1 MTFIKNFNA
10 MMDGK
15 FNPSAR
21 QRRLFMPVST
31 IIMIVL
37 ITVLARF
44 ELINNYFQTIIVT
57 ICINIIMSASLNIV
71 NGYMGEFSCGHGG
84 FMATGAYVSSVISL
98 ILFKDGNSITG
109 SALLPEGLA
118 LLGFPLAVIAGG
130 LGAMLV
136 SLIVAIPSFK
146 TRDDYL
152 AIITVAA
159 NFIVTTAINNIPA
172 VGASRG
178 LMGMKSVMNGMSD
191 FIDVPW
197 ILIWGLAFA
206 VLSILSIYYLMNSTL
221 GKGISAV
228 KFDEISAEIM
238 SVDTNRMKLIAF
250 TFSSF
255 LAGIAGGLFAHL
267 LGFINPS
274 SFGIMKSTESLVMVY
289 LGGMGSLSGS
299 VLSAVIFT
307 ILLELLR
314 PAQIWKWVIIPLILI
329 LIMEFHPE
337 GIMGSKELTD
347 VFPFLKKLFPEDK
360 NQKRPSAAAAQVA
373 VSEGHTGSEGHAV
386 SEGHAGSEG
395 GAK

>member
-1 MTFIKNFNA
+1 MIL
-10 MMDGK
+10 DK
-15 FNPSAR
+15 FSNS
-21 QRRLFMPVST
+21 QRKYIMPVT
-31 IIMIVL
+31 TVIMIL
-37 ITVLARF
+37 IITVLAKF
-44 ELINNYFQTIIVT
+44 EIINNYFQTIIVT

-84 FMATGAYVSSVISL
+84 FMATGAYVSSVVTL
-98 ILFKDGNSITG
+98 VLFKNGNAITG
-109 SALLPEGLA
+109 HALLPEGWA
-118 LLGFPLAVIAGG
+118 LLGFPIAVIIGG
-130 LGAMLV
+130 LASMLV

-178 LMGMKSVMNGMSD
+178 LMGMKSVMNGMAGV
-191 FIDVPW
+191 IDIPW
-197 ILIWGLAFA
+197 ILVWGLIFA
-206 VLSILSIYYLMNSTL
+206 ITAVVAIHFLMNSTL

-228 KFDEISAEIM
+228 KYDEISAEIM

-299 VLSAVIFT
+299 VISAVVFT
-307 ILLELLR
+307 FLLELLR
-314 PAQIWKWVIIPLILI
+314 PAQILKWVIIPLILI

-337 GIMGSKELTD
+337 GIMGSRELTQ
-347 VFPFLKKLFPEDK
+347 VFPALKKLFPANK
-360 NQKRPSAAAAQVA
+360 NLEKPEALSK
-373 VSEGHTGSEGHAV
+373 
-386 SEGHAGSEG
+386 EG
-395 GAK
+395 GAA

>member
-1 MTFIKNFNA
+1 MTFIKNFNS
-10 MMDGK
+10 MMD
-15 FNPSAR
+15 
-21 QRRLFMPVST
+21 RRLNLSVRAQKLFMPVST
-31 IIMIVL
+31 IVMILL
-37 ITVLARF
+37 ITVLAHF
-44 ELINNYFQTIIVT
+44 EIINNYFQTIIVT

-109 SALLPEGLA
+109 SALLPENLS
-118 LLGFPLAVIAGG
+118 LFGFPLSIIAGG

-178 LMGMKSVMNGMSD
+178 LMGMKSVMSSMAD
-191 FIDVPW
+191 VVDVPW
-197 ILIWGLAFA
+197 ILVWGLVFA

-228 KFDEISAEIM
+228 RYDEISAEIM

-337 GIMGSKELTD
+337 GIMGSKELTHF
-347 VFPFLKKLFPEDK
+347 FPFLKKLFPANK
-360 NQKRPSAAAAQVA
+360 NQIKPVEFSAK
-373 VSEGHTGSEGHAV
+373 
-386 SEGHAGSEG
+386 G
-395 GAK
+395 GAA

>member
-1 MTFIKNFNA
+1 
-10 MMDGK
+10 
-15 FNPSAR
+15 
-21 QRRLFMPVST
+21 
-31 IIMIVL
+31 
-37 ITVLARF
+37 
-44 ELINNYFQTIIVT
+44 
-57 ICINIIMSASLNIV
+57 
-71 NGYMGEFSCGHGG
+71 
-84 FMATGAYVSSVISL
+84 MATGAYVSSVVTL
-98 ILFKDGNSITG
+98 VLFKNGNAITG
-109 SALLPEGLA
+109 HALLPEGWA
-118 LLGFPLAVIAGG
+118 LLGFPIAVIIGG
-130 LGAMLV
+130 LASMLV

-178 LMGMKSVMNGMSD
+178 LMGMKSVMNGMAD
-191 FIDVPW
+191 VIDIPW
-197 ILIWGLAFA
+197 ILVWGLIFA
-206 VLSILSIYYLMNSTL
+206 ITAVVAIHFLMNSTL

-228 KFDEISAEIM
+228 KYDEISAEIM

-299 VLSAVIFT
+299 VISAVVFT
-307 ILLELLR
+307 FLLELLL
-314 PAQIWKWVIIPLILI
+314 PAQILKWVIIPLILI

-337 GIMGSKELTD
+337 GIMGSRELTQ
-347 VFPFLKKLFPEDK
+347 VFPALKKLFPANK
-360 NQKRPSAAAAQVA
+360 NLEKPEALSK
-373 VSEGHTGSEGHAV
+373 
-386 SEGHAGSEG
+386 EG
-395 GAK
+395 GAA

>member
-1 MTFIKNFNA
+1 MILDKFSNSKRKFI
-10 MMDGK
+10 
-15 FNPSAR
+15 
-21 QRRLFMPVST
+21 MPVT
-31 IIMIVL
+31 TVIMIL
-37 ITVLARF
+37 IITVLAKF
-44 ELINNYFQTIIVT
+44 EIINNYFQTIIVT

-84 FMATGAYVSSVISL
+84 FMATGAYVSSVVTL
-98 ILFKDGNSITG
+98 VLFKNGNAITG
-109 SALLPEGLA
+109 HALLPEGWA
-118 LLGFPLAVIAGG
+118 LLGFPIAVIIGG
-130 LGAMLV
+130 LASMLV

-178 LMGMKSVMNGMSD
+178 LMGMKSVMNGMAD
-191 FIDVPW
+191 VIDIPW
-197 ILIWGLAFA
+197 ILVWGLIFA
-206 VLSILSIYYLMNSTL
+206 ITAVVAIHFLMNSTL

-228 KFDEISAEIM
+228 KYDEISAEIM

-299 VLSAVIFT
+299 VISAVVFT
-307 ILLELLR
+307 FLLELLR
-314 PAQIWKWVIIPLILI
+314 PAQILKWVIIPLILI

-337 GIMGSKELTD
+337 GIMGSRELTQ
-347 VFPFLKKLFPEDK
+347 VFPALKKLFPANK
-360 NQKRPSAAAAQVA
+360 NLEKPEALSK
-373 VSEGHTGSEGHAV
+373 
-386 SEGHAGSEG
+386 EG
-395 GAK
+395 GAA

>member
-1 MTFIKNFNA
+1 MILDKFSNSQRKFI
-10 MMDGK
+10 
-15 FNPSAR
+15 
-21 QRRLFMPVST
+21 MPVT
-31 IIMIVL
+31 TVIMIL
-37 ITVLARF
+37 IITVLAKF
-44 ELINNYFQTIIVT
+44 EIINNYFQTIIVT

-84 FMATGAYVSSVISL
+84 FMATGAYVSSVVTL
-98 ILFKDGNSITG
+98 VLFKNGNAITG
-109 SALLPEGLA
+109 HALLPEGWA
-118 LLGFPLAVIAGG
+118 LLGFPIAVIIGG
-130 LGAMLV
+130 LASMLV

-178 LMGMKSVMNGMSD
+178 LMGMKSVMNGMAD
-191 FIDVPW
+191 VIDIPW
-197 ILIWGLAFA
+197 ILVWGLIFA
-206 VLSILSIYYLMNSTL
+206 ITAVVAIHFLMNSTL

-228 KFDEISAEIM
+228 KYDEISAEIM

-255 LAGIAGGLFAHL
+255 LAGIAGGLFAQL

-299 VLSAVIFT
+299 VISAVVFT
-307 ILLELLR
+307 FLLELLR
-314 PAQIWKWVIIPLILI
+314 PAQILKWVIIPLILI

-337 GIMGSKELTD
+337 GIMGSRELTQ
-347 VFPFLKKLFPEDK
+347 VFPALKKLFPANK
-360 NQKRPSAAAAQVA
+360 NLEKPEALSK
-373 VSEGHTGSEGHAV
+373 
-386 SEGHAGSEG
+386 EG
-395 GAK
+395 GAA

>member
-1 MTFIKNFNA
+1 MTFIKNFNS
-10 MMDGK
+10 MMDRRL
-15 FNPSAR
+15 NPSVRA
-21 QRRLFMPVST
+21 QKLFMPVST
-31 IIMIVL
+31 IVMILL
-37 ITVLARF
+37 ITVLAHF
-44 ELINNYFQTIIVT
+44 EIINNYFQTIIVT

-109 SALLPEGLA
+109 SALLPETLS
-118 LLGFPLAVIAGG
+118 LFGFPLSIIAGG

-159 NFIVTTAINNIPA
+159 NFIVTTAINNIPV

-178 LMGMKSVMNGMSD
+178 LMGMKSVMSSMAD
-191 FIDVPW
+191 VVDVPW
-197 ILIWGLAFA
+197 ILVWGLVFA

-228 KFDEISAEIM
+228 RYDEISAEIM

-337 GIMGSKELTD
+337 GIMGSKELTHF
-347 VFPFLKKLFPEDK
+347 FPFLKKLFPANK
-360 NQKRPSAAAAQVA
+360 NQIKPVEFSAK
-373 VSEGHTGSEGHAV
+373 
-386 SEGHAGSEG
+386 G
-395 GAK
+395 GAA

>member
-1 MTFIKNFNA
+1 MILDKFSNSQRKFI
-10 MMDGK
+10 
-15 FNPSAR
+15 
-21 QRRLFMPVST
+21 MPVT
-31 IIMIVL
+31 TVIMIL
-37 ITVLARF
+37 IITVLAKF
-44 ELINNYFQTIIVT
+44 EIINNYFQTIIVT

-84 FMATGAYVSSVISL
+84 FMATGAYVSSVVTL
-98 ILFKDGNSITG
+98 VLFKNGNAITG
-109 SALLPEGLA
+109 HALLPEGWA
-118 LLGFPLAVIAGG
+118 LLGFPIAVIIGG
-130 LGAMLV
+130 LASMLV

-178 LMGMKSVMNGMSD
+178 LMGMKSVMNGMAD
-191 FIDVPW
+191 VIDIPW
-197 ILIWGLAFA
+197 ILVWGLIFA
-206 VLSILSIYYLMNSTL
+206 ITAVVAIHFLMNSTL

-228 KFDEISAEIM
+228 KYDEISAEIM

-299 VLSAVIFT
+299 VISAVVFT
-307 ILLELLR
+307 FLLELLR
-314 PAQIWKWVIIPLILI
+314 PAQILKWVIIPLILI

-337 GIMGSKELTD
+337 GIMGSRELTQ
-347 VFPFLKKLFPEDK
+347 VFPALKKLFPANK
-360 NQKRPSAAAAQVA
+360 NLEKPEALPK
-373 VSEGHTGSEGHAV
+373 
-386 SEGHAGSEG
+386 EG
-395 GAK
+395 GAA

>member
-1 MTFIKNFNA
+1 MILDKFSNSQRKFI
-10 MMDGK
+10 
-15 FNPSAR
+15 
-21 QRRLFMPVST
+21 MPVT
-31 IIMIVL
+31 TVIMIL
-37 ITVLARF
+37 IITVLAKF
-44 ELINNYFQTIIVT
+44 EIINNYFQTIIVT

-84 FMATGAYVSSVISL
+84 FMATGAYVSSVVTL
-98 ILFKDGNSITG
+98 VLFKNGNAITG
-109 SALLPEGLA
+109 HALLPEGWA
-118 LLGFPLAVIAGG
+118 LLGFPIAVIIGG
-130 LGAMLV
+130 LASMLV

-152 AIITVAA
+152 AIITVAT

-178 LMGMKSVMNGMSD
+178 LMGMKSVMNGMAGV
-191 FIDVPW
+191 IDIPW
-197 ILIWGLAFA
+197 ILVWGLIFA
-206 VLSILSIYYLMNSTL
+206 ITAVVAIHFLMNSTL

-228 KFDEISAEIM
+228 KYDEISAEIM

-299 VLSAVIFT
+299 VISAVVFT
-307 ILLELLR
+307 FLLELLR
-314 PAQIWKWVIIPLILI
+314 PAQILKWVIIPLILI

-337 GIMGSKELTD
+337 GIMGSRELTQ
-347 VFPFLKKLFPEDK
+347 VFPALKKLFPANK
-360 NQKRPSAAAAQVA
+360 NLEKPEALSK
-373 VSEGHTGSEGHAV
+373 
-386 SEGHAGSEG
+386 EG
-395 GAK
+395 GAA

>member
-1 MTFIKNFNA
+1 MILDKFSNSQRKFI
-10 MMDGK
+10 
-15 FNPSAR
+15 
-21 QRRLFMPVST
+21 MPVT
-31 IIMIVL
+31 TVIMIL
-37 ITVLARF
+37 IITVLAKF
-44 ELINNYFQTIIVT
+44 EIINNYFQTIIVT

-84 FMATGAYVSSVISL
+84 FMATGAYVSSVVTL
-98 ILFKDGNSITG
+98 VLFKNGNAITG
-109 SALLPEGLA
+109 HALLPEGWA
-118 LLGFPLAVIAGG
+118 LLGFPIAVIIGG
-130 LGAMLV
+130 LASMLV

-178 LMGMKSVMNGMSD
+178 LMGMKSVMNGMAD
-191 FIDVPW
+191 VIDIPW
-197 ILIWGLAFA
+197 ILVWGLIFA
-206 VLSILSIYYLMNSTL
+206 ITAVVAIHFLMNSTL

-228 KFDEISAEIM
+228 KYDEISAEIM

-299 VLSAVIFT
+299 VISAVVFT
-307 ILLELLR
+307 FLLELLR
-314 PAQIWKWVIIPLILI
+314 PAQILKWVIIPLILI

-337 GIMGSKELTD
+337 GIMGSRELTQ
-347 VFPFLKKLFPEDK
+347 VFPALKKLFPANK
-360 NQKRPSAAAAQVA
+360 NLEKPEALSK
-373 VSEGHTGSEGHAV
+373 
-386 SEGHAGSEG
+386 EG
-395 GAK
+395 GAS

>member
-1 MTFIKNFNA
+1 MKWLDNMNSRI
-10 MMDGK
+10 DSK
-15 FNPSAR
+15 FNPSQKSR
-21 QRRLFMPVST
+21 KVLMPV
-31 IIMIVL
+31 
-37 ITVLARF
+37 ITVVMIIILTILAK
-44 ELINNYFQTIIVT
+44 LGVINNYIQTIIVT

-84 FMATGAYVSSVISL
+84 FMATGAYVSSVVSL
-98 ILFKDGNSITG
+98 ILFKDGNAITG
-109 SALLPEGLA
+109 HALLPEGLA
-118 LLGFPLAVIAGG
+118 LIGFPIAILIGG

-159 NFIVTTAINNIPA
+159 NFIVTTAINNIPL

-178 LMGMKSVMNGMSD
+178 LMGMKSVINNMAD
-191 FIDVPW
+191 VIDVPW
-197 ILIWGLAFA
+197 ILIWGLVFA
-206 VLSILSIYYLMNSTL
+206 IISVISIHFLMNSTL

-228 KFDEISAEIM
+228 KYDEISAEIM
-238 SVDTNRMKLIAF
+238 SVNTNNMKLIAF

-299 VLSAVIFT
+299 VLSAIIFT

-337 GIMGSKELTD
+337 GIMGSKELTQ
-347 VFPFLKKLFPEDK
+347 VFPWLKKLFPSNK
-360 NQKRPSAAAAQVA
+360 NEIRPS
-373 VSEGHTGSEGHAV
+373 SKT
-386 SEGHAGSEG
+386 SEG
-395 GAK
+395 GEE

>member
-1 MTFIKNFNA
+1 MILNKFSNSQRKFI
-10 MMDGK
+10 
-15 FNPSAR
+15 
-21 QRRLFMPVST
+21 MPVT
-31 IIMIVL
+31 TVIMIL
-37 ITVLARF
+37 IITVLAKF
-44 ELINNYFQTIIVT
+44 EIINNYFQTIIVT

-84 FMATGAYVSSVISL
+84 FMATGAYVSSVVTL
-98 ILFKDGNSITG
+98 VLFKNGNAITG
-109 SALLPEGLA
+109 HALLPEGWA
-118 LLGFPLAVIAGG
+118 LLGFPIAVIIGG
-130 LGAMLV
+130 LASMLV

-178 LMGMKSVMNGMSD
+178 LMGMKSVMNGMAGV
-191 FIDVPW
+191 IDIPW
-197 ILIWGLAFA
+197 ILVWGLIFA
-206 VLSILSIYYLMNSTL
+206 ITAVVAIHFLMNSTL

-228 KFDEISAEIM
+228 KYDEISAEIM

-299 VLSAVIFT
+299 VISAVVFT
-307 ILLELLR
+307 FLLELLR
-314 PAQIWKWVIIPLILI
+314 PAQILKWVIIPLILI

-337 GIMGSKELTD
+337 GIMGSRELTQ
-347 VFPFLKKLFPEDK
+347 VFPALKKLFPANK
-360 NQKRPSAAAAQVA
+360 NLEKPEALSK
-373 VSEGHTGSEGHAV
+373 
-386 SEGHAGSEG
+386 EG
-395 GAK
+395 GAA

>member
-1 MTFIKNFNA
+1 MILDKFSNSQRKFI
-10 MMDGK
+10 
-15 FNPSAR
+15 
-21 QRRLFMPVST
+21 MPVT
-31 IIMIVL
+31 TVIMIL
-37 ITVLARF
+37 IITVLAKF
-44 ELINNYFQTIIVT
+44 EIINNYFQTIIVT

-84 FMATGAYVSSVISL
+84 FMATGAYVSSVVTL
-98 ILFKDGNSITG
+98 VLFKNGNAITG
-109 SALLPEGLA
+109 HALLSEGWA
-118 LLGFPLAVIAGG
+118 LLGFPIAVIIGG
-130 LGAMLV
+130 LASMLV
-136 SLIVAIPSFK
+136 SLIVAIPSFE

-178 LMGMKSVMNGMSD
+178 LMGMKSVMNGMAD
-191 FIDVPW
+191 VIDIPW
-197 ILIWGLAFA
+197 ILVWGLIFA
-206 VLSILSIYYLMNSTL
+206 ITAVVAIHFLMNSTL

-228 KFDEISAEIM
+228 KYDEISAEIM

-299 VLSAVIFT
+299 VISAVVFT
-307 ILLELLR
+307 FLLELLR
-314 PAQIWKWVIIPLILI
+314 PAQILKWVIIPLILI

-337 GIMGSKELTD
+337 GIMGSRELTQ
-347 VFPFLKKLFPEDK
+347 VFPALKKLFPANK
-360 NQKRPSAAAAQVA
+360 NLEKPEALSK
-373 VSEGHTGSEGHAV
+373 
-386 SEGHAGSEG
+386 EG
-395 GAK
+395 GAA

>member
-1 MTFIKNFNA
+1 MILDKFSNSQRKFI
-10 MMDGK
+10 
-15 FNPSAR
+15 
-21 QRRLFMPVST
+21 MPVT
-31 IIMIVL
+31 TVIMIL
-37 ITVLARF
+37 IITVLAKF
-44 ELINNYFQTIIVT
+44 EIINNYFQTIIVT

-84 FMATGAYVSSVISL
+84 FMATGAYVSSVVTL
-98 ILFKDGNSITG
+98 VLFKNGNAITG
-109 SALLPEGLA
+109 HALLPEGWA
-118 LLGFPLAVIAGG
+118 LLGFPIAVIIGG
-130 LGAMLV
+130 LASMLV

-146 TRDDYL
+146 TRADYL

-178 LMGMKSVMNGMSD
+178 LMGMKSVMNGMAD
-191 FIDVPW
+191 VIDIPW
-197 ILIWGLAFA
+197 ILVWGLIFA
-206 VLSILSIYYLMNSTL
+206 ITAVVAIHFLMNSTL

-228 KFDEISAEIM
+228 KYDEISAEIM

-299 VLSAVIFT
+299 VISAVVFT
-307 ILLELLR
+307 FLLELLR
-314 PAQIWKWVIIPLILI
+314 PAQILKWVIIPLILI

-337 GIMGSKELTD
+337 GIMGSRELTQ
-347 VFPFLKKLFPEDK
+347 VFPALKKLFPANK
-360 NQKRPSAAAAQVA
+360 NLEKPEALSK
-373 VSEGHTGSEGHAV
+373 
-386 SEGHAGSEG
+386 EG
-395 GAK
+395 GAA

>member
-1 MTFIKNFNA
+1 MILDKFSNSQRKFI
-10 MMDGK
+10 
-15 FNPSAR
+15 
-21 QRRLFMPVST
+21 MPVT
-31 IIMIVL
+31 TVIMIL
-37 ITVLARF
+37 IITVLAKF
-44 ELINNYFQTIIVT
+44 EIINNYFQTIIVT

-84 FMATGAYVSSVISL
+84 FMATGAYVSSVVTL
-98 ILFKDGNSITG
+98 VLFKNGNAITG
-109 SALLPEGLA
+109 HALLPEGWA
-118 LLGFPLAVIAGG
+118 LLGFPIAVIIGG
-130 LGAMLV
+130 LASMLV

-178 LMGMKSVMNGMSD
+178 LMGMKSVMNGMAD
-191 FIDVPW
+191 VIDIPW
-197 ILIWGLAFA
+197 ILVWGLIFA
-206 VLSILSIYYLMNSTL
+206 ITAVVAIHFLMNSTL

-228 KFDEISAEIM
+228 KYDEISAEIM

-299 VLSAVIFT
+299 VISAVVFT
-307 ILLELLR
+307 FLLELLR
-314 PAQIWKWVIIPLILI
+314 PAQILKWVIIPLILI

-337 GIMGSKELTD
+337 GIMGSRELTQ
-347 VFPFLKKLFPEDK
+347 VFPALKKLFPANK
-360 NQKRPSAAAAQVA
+360 NLEKPDALSK
-373 VSEGHTGSEGHAV
+373 
-386 SEGHAGSEG
+386 EG
-395 GAK
+395 GAA

>member
-1 MTFIKNFNA
+1 MTFIKNFNS
-10 MMDGK
+10 MMDRRL
-15 FNPSAR
+15 NPSVRA
-21 QRRLFMPVST
+21 QKLFMPVST
-31 IIMIVL
+31 IVMILL
-37 ITVLARF
+37 ITVLAHF
-44 ELINNYFQTIIVT
+44 EIINNYFQTIIVT

-109 SALLPEGLA
+109 SALLPESLS
-118 LLGFPLAVIAGG
+118 LLGFPLSIIAGG

-178 LMGMKSVMNGMSD
+178 LMGMKSVMSSMAD
-191 FIDVPW
+191 VVDVPW
-197 ILIWGLAFA
+197 ILVWGLVFA

-228 KFDEISAEIM
+228 RYDEISAEIM

-337 GIMGSKELTD
+337 GIMGSKELTHF
-347 VFPFLKKLFPEDK
+347 FPFLKKLFPANK
-360 NQKRPSAAAAQVA
+360 NQIKPVEFSAK
-373 VSEGHTGSEGHAV
+373 
-386 SEGHAGSEG
+386 G
-395 GAK
+395 GAA

>member
-1 MTFIKNFNA
+1 MTFIKNFNN
-10 MMDGK
+10 MMDRRL
-15 FNPSAR
+15 NPSVRA
-21 QRRLFMPVST
+21 QKLFMPVST
-31 IIMIVL
+31 IVMILL
-37 ITVLARF
+37 ITVLAHF
-44 ELINNYFQTIIVT
+44 EIINNYFQTIIVT

-109 SALLPEGLA
+109 SALLPESLS
-118 LLGFPLAVIAGG
+118 LFGFPLSIIAGG

-136 SLIVAIPSFK
+136 SLIVAISSFK

-159 NFIVTTAINNIPA
+159 NFIVITAINNIPA

-178 LMGMKSVMNGMSD
+178 LMGMKSVMSSMAD
-191 FIDVPW
+191 VVDVPW
-197 ILIWGLAFA
+197 ILVWGLVFA

-228 KFDEISAEIM
+228 RYDEISAEIM

-337 GIMGSKELTD
+337 GIMGSKELTHF
-347 VFPFLKKLFPEDK
+347 FPFLKKLFPANK
-360 NQKRPSAAAAQVA
+360 NQIRPAKVSA
-373 VSEGHTGSEGHAV
+373 
-386 SEGHAGSEG
+386 EG
-395 GAK
+395 GAA

>member
-1 MTFIKNFNA
+1 MTFLKNFNA
-10 MMDGK
+10 MMDSK
-15 FNPSAR
+15 FNPSVR
-21 QRRLFMPVST
+21 QRRLFLPVST
-31 IIMIVL
+31 IVMIVL
-37 ITVLARF
+37 ITILARF

-109 SALLPEGLA
+109 SALLPEGFA
-118 LLGFPLAVIAGG
+118 LLGFPLAIIAGG

-178 LMGMKSVMNGMSD
+178 LMGMKSVMNGMAD

-197 ILIWGLAFA
+197 ILIWGLVFA

-360 NQKRPSAAAAQVA
+360 NQKRPAAGCGKNLKDGKNLKEDPVENS
-373 VSEGHTGSEGHAV
+373 SETSNTTL
-386 SEGHAGSEG
+386 
-395 GAK
+395 

>member
-1 MTFIKNFNA
+1 MTFIKNFNS
-10 MMDGK
+10 MMDRRL
-15 FNPSAR
+15 NPSVRA
-21 QRRLFMPVST
+21 QKLFMPVST
-31 IIMIVL
+31 IVMILL
-37 ITVLARF
+37 ITILAHF
-44 ELINNYFQTIIVT
+44 EIINNYFQTIIVT

-109 SALLPEGLA
+109 SALLPESLSI
-118 LLGFPLAVIAGG
+118 LGFPLSIIAGG

-178 LMGMKSVMNGMSD
+178 LMGMKSVMSSMAD
-191 FIDVPW
+191 VVDVPW
-197 ILIWGLAFA
+197 ILVWGLVFA

-228 KFDEISAEIM
+228 RYDEISAEIM

-337 GIMGSKELTD
+337 GIMGSKELTHF
-347 VFPFLKKLFPEDK
+347 FPFLKKLFPANR
-360 NQKRPSAAAAQVA
+360 NQIKPVEFSAK
-373 VSEGHTGSEGHAV
+373 
-386 SEGHAGSEG
+386 G
-395 GAK
+395 GAA

>member
-1 MTFIKNFNA
+1 MILDKFSNSKRKFI
-10 MMDGK
+10 
-15 FNPSAR
+15 
-21 QRRLFMPVST
+21 MPVT
-31 IIMIVL
+31 TVIMIL
-37 ITVLARF
+37 IITVLAKF
-44 ELINNYFQTIIVT
+44 EIINNYFQTIIVT

-84 FMATGAYVSSVISL
+84 FMATGAYVSSVVTL
-98 ILFKDGNSITG
+98 VLFKNGNAITG
-109 SALLPEGLA
+109 HAFLPEGWA
-118 LLGFPLAVIAGG
+118 LLGFPIAVIIGG
-130 LGAMLV
+130 LASMLV

-178 LMGMKSVMNGMSD
+178 LMGMKSVMNGMAGV
-191 FIDVPW
+191 IDIPW
-197 ILIWGLAFA
+197 ILVWGLIFA
-206 VLSILSIYYLMNSTL
+206 ITAVVAIHFLMNSTL

-228 KFDEISAEIM
+228 KYDEISAEIM

-299 VLSAVIFT
+299 VISAVVFT
-307 ILLELLR
+307 FLLELLR
-314 PAQIWKWVIIPLILI
+314 PAQILKWVIIPLILI

-337 GIMGSKELTD
+337 GIMGSRELTQ
-347 VFPFLKKLFPEDK
+347 VFPALKKLFPANK
-360 NQKRPSAAAAQVA
+360 NLEKPEALSK
-373 VSEGHTGSEGHAV
+373 
-386 SEGHAGSEG
+386 EG
-395 GAK
+395 GAA

>member
-1 MTFIKNFNA
+1 MILDKFSNSQRKFI
-10 MMDGK
+10 
-15 FNPSAR
+15 
-21 QRRLFMPVST
+21 MPVT
-31 IIMIVL
+31 TVIMIL
-37 ITVLARF
+37 IITVLAKF
-44 ELINNYFQTIIVT
+44 EIINNYFQTIIVT

-84 FMATGAYVSSVISL
+84 FMATGAYVSSVVTL
-98 ILFKDGNSITG
+98 VLFKNGNAITG
-109 SALLPEGLA
+109 HALLPEGWA
-118 LLGFPLAVIAGG
+118 LLGFPIAVIIGG
-130 LGAMLV
+130 LASMLV

-178 LMGMKSVMNGMSD
+178 LMGMKSVMNGMAD
-191 FIDVPW
+191 VIDIPW
-197 ILIWGLAFA
+197 ILVWGLIFA
-206 VLSILSIYYLMNSTL
+206 ITAVVAIHFLMNSTL

-228 KFDEISAEIM
+228 KYDEISAEIM

-299 VLSAVIFT
+299 VISAVVFT
-307 ILLELLR
+307 FLLELLR
-314 PAQIWKWVIIPLILI
+314 PAQILKWVIIPLILI

-337 GIMGSKELTD
+337 GIMGSRELTQ
-347 VFPFLKKLFPEDK
+347 VFPALKKLFPANK
-360 NQKRPSAAAAQVA
+360 NLVKPEALSK
-373 VSEGHTGSEGHAV
+373 
-386 SEGHAGSEG
+386 EG
-395 GAK
+395 GAA

>member
-1 MTFIKNFNA
+1 MTFIKNFNS
-10 MMDGK
+10 MMDRRL
-15 FNPSAR
+15 NPSVRA
-21 QRRLFMPVST
+21 QKLFMPVST
-31 IIMIVL
+31 IVMILL
-37 ITVLARF
+37 ITVLAHF
-44 ELINNYFQTIIVT
+44 EIINNYFQTIIVT

-109 SALLPEGLA
+109 SALLPETLSI
-118 LLGFPLAVIAGG
+118 LGFPLSIIAGG

-178 LMGMKSVMNGMSD
+178 LMGMKSVMSSMAD
-191 FIDVPW
+191 VVDVPW
-197 ILIWGLAFA
+197 ILVWGLVFA

-228 KFDEISAEIM
+228 RYDEISAEIM

-337 GIMGSKELTD
+337 GIMGSKELTHF
-347 VFPFLKKLFPEDK
+347 FPFLKKLFPANK
-360 NQKRPSAAAAQVA
+360 NQIKPVEFSAK
-373 VSEGHTGSEGHAV
+373 
-386 SEGHAGSEG
+386 G
-395 GAK
+395 GAA

>member
-1 MTFIKNFNA
+1 MTFIKNFNS
-10 MMDGK
+10 MMDRRL
-15 FNPSAR
+15 NPSVRA
-21 QRRLFMPVST
+21 QKLFMPVST
-31 IIMIVL
+31 IVMILL
-37 ITVLARF
+37 ITVLAHF
-44 ELINNYFQTIIVT
+44 EIINNYFQTIIVT

-109 SALLPEGLA
+109 SALLPESLSI
-118 LLGFPLAVIAGG
+118 LGFPLSIIAGG

-178 LMGMKSVMNGMSD
+178 LMGMKSVMSSMAD
-191 FIDVPW
+191 IVDVPW
-197 ILIWGLAFA
+197 ILVWGLVFA

-228 KFDEISAEIM
+228 RYDEISAEIM

-337 GIMGSKELTD
+337 GIMGSKELTHF
-347 VFPFLKKLFPEDK
+347 FPFLKKLFPANK
-360 NQKRPSAAAAQVA
+360 NQIKPVEFSAK
-373 VSEGHTGSEGHAV
+373 
-386 SEGHAGSEG
+386 G
-395 GAK
+395 GAA

>member
-1 MTFIKNFNA
+1 MILDKFSNSQRKFI
-10 MMDGK
+10 
-15 FNPSAR
+15 
-21 QRRLFMPVST
+21 MPVT
-31 IIMIVL
+31 TVIMIL
-37 ITVLARF
+37 IITVLAKF
-44 ELINNYFQTIIVT
+44 EIINNYFQTIIVT

-84 FMATGAYVSSVISL
+84 FMATGAYVSSVVTL
-98 ILFKDGNSITG
+98 VLFKNGNAITG
-109 SALLPEGLA
+109 HALLPEGRA
-118 LLGFPLAVIAGG
+118 LLGFPIAVIIGG
-130 LGAMLV
+130 LASMLV

-178 LMGMKSVMNGMSD
+178 LMGMKSVMNGMAD
-191 FIDVPW
+191 VIDIPW
-197 ILIWGLAFA
+197 ILVWGLIFA
-206 VLSILSIYYLMNSTL
+206 ITAVVAIHFLMNSTL

-228 KFDEISAEIM
+228 KYDEISAEIM

-299 VLSAVIFT
+299 VISAVVFT
-307 ILLELLR
+307 FLLELLR
-314 PAQIWKWVIIPLILI
+314 PAQILKWVIIPLILI

-337 GIMGSKELTD
+337 GIMGSRELTQ
-347 VFPFLKKLFPEDK
+347 VFPALKKLFPANK
-360 NQKRPSAAAAQVA
+360 NLEKPEALSK
-373 VSEGHTGSEGHAV
+373 
-386 SEGHAGSEG
+386 EG
-395 GAK
+395 GAA

>member
-1 MTFIKNFNA
+1 MILDKFSNSQRKFI
-10 MMDGK
+10 
-15 FNPSAR
+15 
-21 QRRLFMPVST
+21 MPVT
-31 IIMIVL
+31 TVIMIL
-37 ITVLARF
+37 IITVLAKF
-44 ELINNYFQTIIVT
+44 EIINNYFQTIIVT

-84 FMATGAYVSSVISL
+84 FMATGAYVSSVVTL
-98 ILFKDGNSITG
+98 VLFKNGNAITG
-109 SALLPEGLA
+109 HALLPEGWA
-118 LLGFPLAVIAGG
+118 LLGFPIAVIIGG
-130 LGAMLV
+130 LASMLV

-172 VGASRG
+172 VSASRG
-178 LMGMKSVMNGMSD
+178 LMGMKSVMNGMAGV
-191 FIDVPW
+191 IDIPW
-197 ILIWGLAFA
+197 ILVWGLIFA
-206 VLSILSIYYLMNSTL
+206 ITAVVAIHFLMNSTL

-228 KFDEISAEIM
+228 KYDEISAEIM

-299 VLSAVIFT
+299 VISAVVFT
-307 ILLELLR
+307 FLLELLR
-314 PAQIWKWVIIPLILI
+314 PAQILKWVIIPLILI

-337 GIMGSKELTD
+337 GIMGSRELTQ
-347 VFPFLKKLFPEDK
+347 VFPALKKLFPANK
-360 NQKRPSAAAAQVA
+360 NLEKPEALSK
-373 VSEGHTGSEGHAV
+373 
-386 SEGHAGSEG
+386 EG
-395 GAK
+395 GAA

>member
-1 MTFIKNFNA
+1 MTNK
-10 MMDGK
+10 
-15 FNPSAR
+15 
-21 QRRLFMPVST
+21 QRKYIFPVMTVVS
-31 IIMIVL
+31 IVI
-37 ITVLARF
+37 ITVLAKLD
-44 ELINNYFQTIIVT
+44 LINNYFQTILTT

-84 FMATGAYVSSVISL
+84 FMAVGAYVSSVLGL
-98 ILFKDGNSITG
+98 ILFKDGNTITRTG
-109 SALLPEGLA
+109 LLPEGLA
-118 LLGFPLAVIAGG
+118 LIGFPICIIIGG
-130 LGAMLV
+130 LASMLV

-159 NFIVTTAINNIPA
+159 NFIITTALNNIPI

-178 LMGMKSVMNGMSD
+178 LMGMRSVMNGMA
-191 FIDVPW
+191 DVVDIPW
-197 ILIWGLAFA
+197 ILVWGMIFA
-206 VLSILSIYYLMNSTL
+206 VVAVVSIHFLMSSTL

-228 KFDEISAEIM
+228 RYDEISAEIM
-238 SVDTNRMKLIAF
+238 SVNTNNMKLIAF

-267 LGFINPS
+267 LGFINPA

-299 VLSAVIFT
+299 VLSAVVFT

-314 PAQIWKWVIIPLILI
+314 PAQILKWVIIPLILI

-337 GIMGSKELTD
+337 GIMGTKELTQ
-347 VFPFLKKLFPEDK
+347 VFPKLRKLFAQ
-360 NQKRPSAAAAQVA
+360 NSNHVRRQQKEAASV
-373 VSEGHTGSEGHAV
+373 
-386 SEGHAGSEG
+386 
-395 GAK
+395 

>member
-1 MTFIKNFNA
+1 MKWFDKMNSRI
-10 MMDGK
+10 DSK

-21 QRRLFMPVST
+21 ARKFIMPVT
-31 IIMIVL
+31 MIVSIL
-37 ITVLARF
+37 IITVLAKF
-44 ELINNYFQTIIVT
+44 EIINNYFQTIIVT
-57 ICINIIMSASLNIV
+57 ICINIIMSASLNVV

-84 FMATGAYVSSVISL
+84 FMATGAYVSSIISL

-109 SALLPEGLA
+109 HALLPEGLSVI
-118 LLGFPLAVIAGG
+118 GFPISVLIGG
-130 LGAMLV
+130 LAAMLV

-159 NFIVTTAINNIPA
+159 NFIVTTAINNIPL

-178 LMGMKSVMNGMSD
+178 LMGMKSVMNSMTD
-191 FIDVPW
+191 VIDVPW
-197 ILIWGLAFA
+197 ILIWGLIFA
-206 VLSILSIYYLMNSTL
+206 VLSVISIHYLMNSTL

-228 KFDEISAEIM
+228 RYDEISAEIM
-238 SVDTNRMKLIAF
+238 SVNTNNMKLIAF

-274 SFGIMKSTESLVMVY
+274 SFGIMKSTESLVMVF

-299 VLSAVIFT
+299 VLSAVVFT

-337 GIMGSKELTD
+337 GIMGSKELPQ
-347 VFPFLKKLFPEDK
+347 VFPWLKKLFPENK
-360 NQKRPSAAAAQVA
+360 NQIRPLVSSAGNA
-373 VSEGHTGSEGHAV
+373 
-386 SEGHAGSEG
+386 EG
-395 GAK
+395 GKV

>member
-1 MTFIKNFNA
+1 MKWLENLNSRI
-10 MMDGK
+10 DSR
-15 FNPSAR
+15 FNPSPK
-21 QRRLFMPVST
+21 QRKFIMPVTT
-31 IIMIVL
+31 IVSILLVTL
-37 ITVLARF
+37 LAKF
-44 ELINNYFQTIIVT
+44 GIINNYIQTIIVT

-84 FMATGAYVSSVISL
+84 FMATGAYVSSVVSL

-109 SALLPEGLA
+109 QALLPEGLA
-118 LLGFPLAVIAGG
+118 LVGFPISILIGG
-130 LGAMLV
+130 LAAMLV

-159 NFIVTTAINNIPA
+159 NFIVTTAINNIPL

-178 LMGMKSVMNGMSD
+178 LMGMKSVMNSMAD
-191 FIDVPW
+191 VIDVPW
-197 ILIWGLAFA
+197 ILIWGLVFA
-206 VLSILSIYYLMNSTL
+206 VLSVLSIYYLMNSTL

-228 KFDEISAEIM
+228 RYDEISAEIM
-238 SVDTNRMKLIAF
+238 SVNTNNMKLIAF

-274 SFGIMKSTESLVMVY
+274 SFGIMKSTESLVMVF

-299 VLSAVIFT
+299 VLSAIVFT

-337 GIMGSKELTD
+337 GIMGSKELPQ
-347 VFPFLKKLFPEDK
+347 VFPWLKKLFPANK
-360 NQKRPSAAAAQVA
+360 NQIRPQAQR
-373 VSEGHTGSEGHAV
+373 
-386 SEGHAGSEG
+386 EG
-395 GAK
+395 GAA

>member
-1 MTFIKNFNA
+1 MINLEKLNTRI
-10 MMDGK
+10 DSV
-15 FNPSAR
+15 FNPSAK
-21 QRRLFMPVST
+21 QRKFIMPVTT
-31 IIMIVL
+31 IVSILLVTL
-37 ITVLARF
+37 LAKF
-44 ELINNYFQTIIVT
+44 GIINNYIQTIIVT

-84 FMATGAYVSSVISL
+84 FMATGAYVSSVVSL

-109 SALLPEGLA
+109 HALLPEGLA
-118 LLGFPLAVIAGG
+118 LLGFPISILIGG
-130 LGAMLV
+130 LAAMLV

-159 NFIVTTAINNIPA
+159 NFIVTTAINNIPL

-178 LMGMKSVMNGMSD
+178 LMGMKSVMNGMAD
-191 FIDVPW
+191 VIDVPW
-197 ILIWGLAFA
+197 ILIWGLVFA
-206 VLSILSIYYLMNSTL
+206 VLSVLSIYYLMNSTL

-228 KFDEISAEIM
+228 RYDEISAEIM
-238 SVDTNRMKLIAF
+238 SVNTNNMKLIAF

-274 SFGIMKSTESLVMVY
+274 SFGIMKSTESLVMVF

-299 VLSAVIFT
+299 VLSAIVFT

-337 GIMGSKELTD
+337 GIMGSKELPQ
-347 VFPFLKKLFPEDK
+347 VFPWLKKLFPENK
-360 NQKRPSAAAAQVA
+360 NQIRPQA
-373 VSEGHTGSEGHAV
+373 ER
-386 SEGHAGSEG
+386 EG
-395 GAK
+395 GAA

>member
-1 MTFIKNFNA
+1 MVLDKFSNSQKKFI
-10 MMDGK
+10 
-15 FNPSAR
+15 
-21 QRRLFMPVST
+21 MPVT
-31 IIMIVL
+31 TVIMIFI
-37 ITVLARF
+37 ITVLAKF
-44 ELINNYFQTIIVT
+44 EIINNYFQTIIVT

-84 FMATGAYVSSVISL
+84 FMATGAYVSSVVTL
-98 ILFKDGNSITG
+98 VLFKNGNAITG
-109 SALLPEGLA
+109 HALLPEGWA
-118 LLGFPLAVIAGG
+118 LLGFPIAVIIGG
-130 LGAMLV
+130 LASMLV

-178 LMGMKSVMNGMSD
+178 LMGMKSVMNGMAD
-191 FIDVPW
+191 VIDIPW
-197 ILIWGLAFA
+197 ILVWGLIFA
-206 VLSILSIYYLMNSTL
+206 ITAVVAIHFLMNSTL

-228 KFDEISAEIM
+228 KYDEISAEIM

-299 VLSAVIFT
+299 VISAVVFT
-307 ILLELLR
+307 FLLELLR
-314 PAQIWKWVIIPLILI
+314 PAQILKWVIIPLILI

-337 GIMGSKELTD
+337 GIMGSRELTQ
-347 VFPFLKKLFPEDK
+347 VFPALKKLFPANK
-360 NQKRPSAAAAQVA
+360 NLEKPEALSK
-373 VSEGHTGSEGHAV
+373 
-386 SEGHAGSEG
+386 EG
-395 GAK
+395 GAA

>member
-1 MTFIKNFNA
+1 MILDKFSNSQRKFI
-10 MMDGK
+10 
-15 FNPSAR
+15 
-21 QRRLFMPVST
+21 MPVT
-31 IIMIVL
+31 TVIMIL
-37 ITVLARF
+37 IITVLAKF
-44 ELINNYFQTIIVT
+44 EIINNYFQTIIVT

-84 FMATGAYVSSVISL
+84 FMATGAYVSSVVTL
-98 ILFKDGNSITG
+98 VLFKNGNAITG
-109 SALLPEGLA
+109 HALLPEGWA
-118 LLGFPLAVIAGG
+118 LLGFPIAVIIGG
-130 LGAMLV
+130 LASMLV

-178 LMGMKSVMNGMSD
+178 LMGMKSVMNGMAGV
-191 FIDVPW
+191 IDIPW
-197 ILIWGLAFA
+197 ILVWGLIFA
-206 VLSILSIYYLMNSTL
+206 ITAVVAIHFLMNSTL

-228 KFDEISAEIM
+228 KYDEISAEIM
-238 SVDTNRMKLIAF
+238 SVDTDRMKLIAF

-299 VLSAVIFT
+299 VISAVVFT
-307 ILLELLR
+307 FLLELLR
-314 PAQIWKWVIIPLILI
+314 PAQILKWVIIPLILI

-337 GIMGSKELTD
+337 GIMGSRELTQ
-347 VFPFLKKLFPEDK
+347 VFPALKKLFPANK
-360 NQKRPSAAAAQVA
+360 NLEKPEALSK
-373 VSEGHTGSEGHAV
+373 
-386 SEGHAGSEG
+386 EG
-395 GAK
+395 GAA

>member
-1 MTFIKNFNA
+1 MTFLKNFNA
-10 MMDGK
+10 MMDSK

-21 QRRLFMPVST
+21 QRRLFLPVST
-31 IIMIVL
+31 IVMIVL
-37 ITVLARF
+37 ITILARF

-109 SALLPEGLA
+109 SALLPEGFA
-118 LLGFPLAVIAGG
+118 LLGFPLAIIAGG

-197 ILIWGLAFA
+197 ILIWGLVFA

-373 VSEGHTGSEGHAV
+373 VSEGHTGSEG
-386 SEGHAGSEG
+386 

>member
-1 MTFIKNFNA
+1 MILDKFSNSQRKFI
-10 MMDGK
+10 
-15 FNPSAR
+15 
-21 QRRLFMPVST
+21 MPVT
-31 IIMIVL
+31 TVIMIL
-37 ITVLARF
+37 IITVLAKF
-44 ELINNYFQTIIVT
+44 EIINNYFQTIIVT

-84 FMATGAYVSSVISL
+84 FLATGAYVSSVVTL
-98 ILFKDGNSITG
+98 VLFKNGNAITG
-109 SALLPEGLA
+109 HALLPEGWA
-118 LLGFPLAVIAGG
+118 LLGFPIAVIIGG
-130 LGAMLV
+130 LASMLV

-178 LMGMKSVMNGMSD
+178 LMGMKSVMNGMAGV
-191 FIDVPW
+191 IDIPW
-197 ILIWGLAFA
+197 ILVWGLIFA
-206 VLSILSIYYLMNSTL
+206 ITAVVAIHFLMNSTL

-228 KFDEISAEIM
+228 KYDEISAEIM

-299 VLSAVIFT
+299 VISAVVFT
-307 ILLELLR
+307 FLLELLR
-314 PAQIWKWVIIPLILI
+314 PAQILKWVIIPLILI

-337 GIMGSKELTD
+337 GIMGSRELTQ
-347 VFPFLKKLFPEDK
+347 VFPALKKLFPANK
-360 NQKRPSAAAAQVA
+360 NLEKPEALSK
-373 VSEGHTGSEGHAV
+373 
-386 SEGHAGSEG
+386 EG
-395 GAK
+395 GAA

>member
-1 MTFIKNFNA
+1 MTFIKNFNS
-10 MMDGK
+10 MMDRRL
-15 FNPSAR
+15 NPSVRA
-21 QRRLFMPVST
+21 QKLFMPVST
-31 IIMIVL
+31 IVMILL
-37 ITVLARF
+37 ITVLAHF
-44 ELINNYFQTIIVT
+44 EIINNYFQTIIVT

-109 SALLPEGLA
+109 SALLPESLSI
-118 LLGFPLAVIAGG
+118 LGFPLSIIAGG

-178 LMGMKSVMNGMSD
+178 LMGMKSVMSSMAD
-191 FIDVPW
+191 VVDVPW
-197 ILIWGLAFA
+197 ILVWGLAFA

-228 KFDEISAEIM
+228 RYDEISAEIM

-337 GIMGSKELTD
+337 GIMGSKELTHF
-347 VFPFLKKLFPEDK
+347 FPFLKKLFPANK
-360 NQKRPSAAAAQVA
+360 NQIKPVEFSAK
-373 VSEGHTGSEGHAV
+373 
-386 SEGHAGSEG
+386 G
-395 GAK
+395 GAA

>member
-1 MTFIKNFNA
+1 MILDKFSNSQRKFII
-10 MMDGK
+10 
-15 FNPSAR
+15 
-21 QRRLFMPVST
+21 PVT
-31 IIMIVL
+31 TVIMIL
-37 ITVLARF
+37 IITVLAKF
-44 ELINNYFQTIIVT
+44 EIINNYFQTIIVT

-84 FMATGAYVSSVISL
+84 FMATGAYVSSVVTL
-98 ILFKDGNSITG
+98 VLFKNGNAITG
-109 SALLPEGLA
+109 HALLPEGWA
-118 LLGFPLAVIAGG
+118 LLGFPIAVIIGG
-130 LGAMLV
+130 LASMLV

-178 LMGMKSVMNGMSD
+178 LMGMKSVMNGMAGV
-191 FIDVPW
+191 IDIPW
-197 ILIWGLAFA
+197 ILVWGLIFA
-206 VLSILSIYYLMNSTL
+206 ITAVVAIHFLMNSTL

-228 KFDEISAEIM
+228 KYDEISAEIM

-299 VLSAVIFT
+299 VISAVVFT
-307 ILLELLR
+307 FLLELLR
-314 PAQIWKWVIIPLILI
+314 PAQILKWVIIPLILI

-337 GIMGSKELTD
+337 GIMGSRELTQ
-347 VFPFLKKLFPEDK
+347 VFPALKKLFPANK
-360 NQKRPSAAAAQVA
+360 NLEKPEALSK
-373 VSEGHTGSEGHAV
+373 
-386 SEGHAGSEG
+386 EG
-395 GAK
+395 GAA

>member
-1 MTFIKNFNA
+1 MILDKFSNSQRKFI
-10 MMDGK
+10 
-15 FNPSAR
+15 
-21 QRRLFMPVST
+21 MPVT
-31 IIMIVL
+31 TVIMIL
-37 ITVLARF
+37 IITVLAKF
-44 ELINNYFQTIIVT
+44 EIINNYFQTIIVT

-84 FMATGAYVSSVISL
+84 FMATGAYVSSVVTL
-98 ILFKDGNSITG
+98 VLFKNGNAITG
-109 SALLPEGLA
+109 HALLPEGWA
-118 LLGFPLAVIAGG
+118 LLGFPIAVIIGG
-130 LGAMLV
+130 LAAMLV

-178 LMGMKSVMNGMSD
+178 LMGMKSVMNGMAGV
-191 FIDVPW
+191 IDIPW
-197 ILIWGLAFA
+197 ILVWGLIYAITA
-206 VLSILSIYYLMNSTL
+206 VVAIHFLMNSTL

-228 KFDEISAEIM
+228 KYDEISAEIM

-299 VLSAVIFT
+299 VISAVVFT
-307 ILLELLR
+307 FLLELLR
-314 PAQIWKWVIIPLILI
+314 PAQILKWVIIPLILI

-337 GIMGSKELTD
+337 GIMGSRELTQ
-347 VFPFLKKLFPEDK
+347 VFPALKKLFPANK
-360 NQKRPSAAAAQVA
+360 NLEKPEALSK
-373 VSEGHTGSEGHAV
+373 
-386 SEGHAGSEG
+386 EG
-395 GAK
+395 GAA

>member
-1 MTFIKNFNA
+1 MNRKLIMPLTTIA
-10 MMDGK
+10 MI
-15 FNPSAR
+15 
-21 QRRLFMPVST
+21 L
-31 IIMIVL
+31 I
-37 ITVLARF
+37 ITVLAKF
-44 ELINNYFQTIIVT
+44 EIINNYFQTIIVT
-57 ICINIIMSASLNIV
+57 ICINAIMSASLNIV

-84 FMATGAYVSSVISL
+84 FMATGAYVSAVASL

-109 SALLPEGLA
+109 SALLPEN
-118 LLGFPLAVIAGG
+118 LAVIGFPICILLGG

-159 NFIVTTAINNIPA
+159 NFIVTTAINNIPL
-172 VGASRG
+172 VGGSRG
-178 LMGMKSVMNGMSD
+178 LMGMKSVMNSMG
-191 FIDVPW
+191 DVFDIPW
-197 ILIWGLAFA
+197 ILIWALVFA
-206 VLSILSIYYLMNSTL
+206 VFAIVSIHFLMNSTL

-228 KFDEISAEIM
+228 KYDEISAEIM
-238 SVDTNRMKLIAF
+238 SVNTNNMKLIAF

-267 LGFINPS
+267 LGFINPA

-299 VLSAVIFT
+299 VLSAVVFT

-314 PAQIWKWVIIPLILI
+314 PAQILKWIIIPLILI

-337 GIMGSKELTD
+337 GIMGSKELTQ
-347 VFPFLKKLFPEDK
+347 VFPRLKKLFPVDK
-360 NQKRPSAAAAQVA
+360 NLVREANAAC
-373 VSEGHTGSEGHAV
+373 
-386 SEGHAGSEG
+386 EG
-395 GAK
+395 GVA

>member
-1 MTFIKNFNA
+1 
-10 MMDGK
+10 MDSR
-15 FNPSAR
+15 FNPSDR
-21 QRRLFMPVST
+21 KRKLIMPVTT
-31 IIMIVL
+31 IVMIL
-37 ITVLARF
+37 ILTVLAKY
-44 ELINNYFQTIIVT
+44 EIINNYFQTIIVT

-84 FMATGAYVSSVISL
+84 FMATGAY
-98 ILFKDGNSITG
+98 ITG

-118 LLGFPLAVIAGG
+118 LLGFPICILIGG

-159 NFIVTTAINNIPA
+159 NFIVTTAINNIPL
-172 VGASRG
+172 VGGSRG
-178 LMGMKSVMNGMSD
+178 LMGMKGVMNGMAD
-191 FIDVPW
+191 VIEVPW
-197 ILIWGLAFA
+197 ILVWAIVFA
-206 VLSILSIYYLMNSTL
+206 VLAVVSIHFLMNSTL

-228 KFDEISAEIM
+228 KYDEISAEIM
-238 SVDTNRMKLIAF
+238 SVNTNSMKLIAF

-299 VLSAVIFT
+299 VLSAIVFT

-314 PAQIWKWVIIPLILI
+314 PAQILKWVIIPLILI

-337 GIMGSKELTD
+337 GIMGSKELTH
-347 VFPFLKKLFPEDK
+347 VFPWLKKFFPLNK
-360 NQKRPSAAAAQVA
+360 NEVRETKKA
-373 VSEGHTGSEGHAV
+373 
-386 SEGHAGSEG
+386 EG
-395 GAK
+395 GAA